1 MADSLLSAAQKAKI
15 VRSISKENFRQVIS
29 VLDSVKTLHS
39 GTAKM
44 KDKRFTIAEIVKYI
58 IEKFKGTTDKQLEKI
73 FYSAGKKIC
82 AIKSDNAKEVGVH
95 IIWRGYDHDKRSV
108 TASLMKIAD
117 DPNWE
122 VREYAAGAIS
132 ATVYKY
138 KDFYNTLE
146 KWRKHSSEN
155 IRRAVVMSAW
165 GLRDR
170 QNPTCALK
178 AFALLEPLLYDSSVY
193 VKKNL
198 GPFAIGSWYGNAFP
212 KETLKQLDKW
222 IRIKNDNV
230 RWNVAMAFNNS
241 FGNRYPEKA
250 LKYLKVLSKDKS
262 KIVQRSV
269 VSTLRTLRKRHSKL
283 INIFI
288 IKNGLTI

>member
-15 VRSISKENFRQVIS
+15 VRSISKENFKQVIS

-95 IIWRGYDHDKRSV
+95 VIWRGYDHDKKSV
-108 TASLMKIAD
+108 TAALMKIAD

-146 KWRKHSSEN
+146 KWRKHPSEN
-155 IRRAVVMSAW
+155 VRRAVVMSAW

-170 QNPTCALK
+170 QNPTSALK

-222 IRIKNDNV
+222 VKIKNENV

-241 FGNRYPEKA
+241 FGNKYPDRA
-250 LKYLKVLSKDKS
+250 LKFLKTLSKDKS
-262 KIVQRSV
+262 KIVRKAV
-269 VSTLRTLRKRHSKL
+269 TSTLRTLRKRHIAL
-283 INIFI
+283 INQFI
-288 IKNGLTI
+288 QQSGLTI

>member
-1 MADSLLSAAQKAKI
+1 MADSLLSSSQKAKI
-15 VRSISKENFRQVIS
+15 ISSISKENFKEVIS
-29 VLDSVKTLHS
+29 VLDSVRTLHS

-58 IEKFKGTTDKQLEKI
+58 IEKFRGSTDEQLEKI
-73 FYSAGKKIC
+73 FYYAGKRIC
-82 AIKSDNAKEVGVH
+82 ALKSDNAKEVGVH
-95 IIWRGYDHDKRSV
+95 IIWRGYDHDKKSV
-108 TASLMKIAD
+108 TATLMKIAD

-146 KWRKHSSEN
+146 KWREHPSEN
-155 IRRAVVMSAW
+155 VRRAVVMSAW

-170 QNPTCALK
+170 QNPTSALR
-178 AFALLEPLLYDSSVY
+178 AFALIEPLLYDSSIY

-198 GPFAIGSWYGNAFP
+198 GPFAIGTWYGNAFP

-222 IRIKNDNV
+222 IKIKNENV

-241 FGNRYPEKA
+241 FGNKYPDAA
-250 LKYLKVLSKDKS
+250 LRFLKILSKDKS
-262 KIVQRSV
+262 KV
-269 VSTLRTLRKRHSKL
+269 VSRAVASTLRTLRKRHSDL
-283 INIFI
+283 INLFI
-288 IKNGLTI
+288 QKIGLTI